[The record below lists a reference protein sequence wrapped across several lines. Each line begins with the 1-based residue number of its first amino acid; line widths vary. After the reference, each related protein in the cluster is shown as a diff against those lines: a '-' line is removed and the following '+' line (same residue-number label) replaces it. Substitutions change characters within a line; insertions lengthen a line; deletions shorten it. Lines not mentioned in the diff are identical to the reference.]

1 MAAQTPRSS
10 RFFFPELENE
20 VPIIDSSETFSE
32 VVAKLSTYI
41 TKAIDSAYTYEA
53 LRTTVAGHSLRPLIS
68 SLVDDCHHESI
79 AAALLATRYDFC
91 LAETEDPGLN
101 ESRALACE
109 LVAWQFLTYLS
120 EKELIDALLHELP
133 VAADK
138 PSQGTRSERDESFA
152 RSGTFSDESAPLL
165 RPRPSQ
171 YDGLGPP
178 RRTTFSDETQV
189 EELNQV
195 AAKNQDNLAQSL
207 AGMTALEIAAVC
219 NAKKFLSQRPV
230 QLVIQGI
237 WNGDIIFW
245 DSISMNSVKK
255 ARTYNKRVGDPFARL
270 RVPKYQKAFQVM
282 FFIAFLVL
290 YYTVLVQRNPERVD
304 AAEVLLYFFILAY
317 AYDEFGE
324 ILDAGVKF
332 YQTDFWSL
340 WDVAIILISAAFV
353 VTREYE
359 RVQIVMKG

>member
-1 MAAQTPRSS
+1 MPCCTSFLLLPTNPAKERDQRGMKALV
-10 RFFFPELENE
+10 EM
-20 VPIIDSSETFSE
+20 VPF
-32 VVAKLSTYI
+32 
-41 TKAIDSAYTYEA
+41 
-53 LRTTVAGHSLRPLIS
+53 RTSLRPSYIL
-68 SLVDDCHHESI
+68 
-79 AAALLATRYDFC
+79 
-91 LAETEDPGLN
+91 DPASMMDLD
-101 ESRALACE
+101 RL
-109 LVAWQFLTYLS
+109 
-120 EKELIDALLHELP
+120 DA
-133 VAADK
+133 
-138 PSQGTRSERDESFA
+138 
-152 RSGTFSDESAPLL
+152 
-165 RPRPSQ
+165 RPS
-171 YDGLGPP
+171 P
-178 RRTTFSDETQV
+178 DETQV

-195 AAKNQDNLAQSL
+195 AAKNQDDLAQSL

-290 YYTVLVQRNPERVD
+290 YYTVLVQRNPEHVD